1 MLIFLTLLKWG
12 LPALILV
19 APMAASAWFPPARRV
34 LMFALPIPLFVIA
47 AAGAWL
53 WLNQESA
60 VLRAVHERVTEMVAG
75 AEIAA
80 LKARLEAEEKIS
92 AARGQVAAEANRRLV
107 VEIDARAN
115 LSRRLAAIQTE
126 NEILNDDLADLLSRP
141 VARDCAVDPDL
152 IGRLRGR

>member
-1 MLIFLTLLKWG
+1 MLILVTILKWG
-12 LPALILV
+12 LPAVLLL
-19 APMAASAWFPPARRV
+19 APIIASAWFPQARRF
-34 LMFALPIPLFVIA
+34 LMFALPIPLFVMA

-60 VLRAVHERVTEMVAG
+60 VLHAVQVRVKEMVAG

-80 LKARLEAEEKIS
+80 LEARLEAERQIA
-92 AARGQVAAEANRRLV
+92 AARGAAAAEANRRLM
-107 VEIDARAN
+107 VEINARTN
-115 LSRRLAAIQTE
+115 LAARLAAIQTE

-152 IGRLRGR
+152 LGRLRGR

>member
-1 MLIFLTLLKWG
+1 MLVLVTLLKWG

-19 APMAASAWFPPARRV
+19 APIAASAWFPPARRV

-60 VLRAVHERVTEMVAG
+60 VLHAVQVRVKEMVAG

-80 LKARLEAEEKIS
+80 LEARLEAEEKIS
-92 AARGQVAAEANRRLV
+92 AARGQVAAEANRRLM
-107 VEIDARAN
+107 VEIDARVN
-115 LSRRLAAIQTE
+115 LSQRLAAIQTE

-152 IGRLRGR
+152 LGRLRAR